1 MDRDVLNDWI
11 SFMDTAFVEMMSG
24 LSQLWLSLSQAFLVP
39 GDYILGLLI
48 TRAPWL
54 LDYVELNAEDYGVVY
69 AAVLS
74 AATWLFAA
82 MLVKAGYNMIRNV
95 VDSMFYGVRN
105 LAVQVSHRLRMIR
118 LKLVAPIRR
127 VQQRFNAT
135 RSVYF
140 EEFDVDDLQ
149 VAILRAQSKRA
160 PGHAITAVDIAE
172 ELGVRPLRAQ
182 QALDSLR
189 KLHLVEVSFGTSDG
203 FSGYFLTR
211 PGEIFLSTCGHGAVP
226 GH

>member
-1 MDRDVLNDWI
+1 MDRDVLNDVI
-11 SFMDTAFVEMMSG
+11 SFLDTACAEMMSG
-24 LSQLWLSLSQAFLVP
+24 LSQLWLSLSQAFLLP
-39 GDYILGLLI
+39 GDYIFGLLA

-54 LDYVELNAEDYGVVY
+54 SDYLGLNAEDYGVIY

-74 AATWLFAA
+74 ATAWLFAA
-82 MLVKAGYNMIRNV
+82 VLVKAGYNMIRNFV
-95 VDSMFYGVRN
+95 ESMFYGVRN
-105 LAVQVSHRLRMIR
+105 LAVQISHRLRMIR

-127 VQQRFNAT
+127 VRQRFNAT
-135 RSVYF
+135 GSVYF

-149 VAILRAQSKRA
+149 LAILRAQSKRA

-172 ELGVRPLRAQ
+172 ELGVRPLQAQ
-182 QALDSLR
+182 QALDSLK

>member
-1 MDRDVLNDWI
+1 MDRDVLNDLI
-11 SFMDTAFVEMMSG
+11 SFLDTAFVEMMSG
-24 LSQLWLSLSQAFLVP
+24 LSQLWLWLSQAFLVP
-39 GDYILGLLI
+39 GDYILGLLV

-54 LDYVELNAEDYGVVY
+54 VDSIGLNAEDHGVVY

-82 MLVKAGYNMIRNV
+82 VLVKAGYNVIRNFV
-95 VDSMFYGVRN
+95 ESMFYGVRN

-127 VQQRFNAT
+127 IQQRFNAT
-135 RSVYF
+135 KSVYF

-149 VAILRAQSKRA
+149 LAILRAQSKRA
-160 PGHAITAVDIAE
+160 PGHVITAVDIAE

-182 QALDSLR
+182 QALDSLK
-189 KLHLVEVSFGTSDG
+189 KLHLVEVSFGTTDG

-226 GH
+226 GR

>member
-118 LKLVAPIRR
+118 LKFVAPIRR
-127 VQQRFNAT
+127 VRQRFNAT

-149 VAILRAQSKRA
+149 LAILRAQSKRA